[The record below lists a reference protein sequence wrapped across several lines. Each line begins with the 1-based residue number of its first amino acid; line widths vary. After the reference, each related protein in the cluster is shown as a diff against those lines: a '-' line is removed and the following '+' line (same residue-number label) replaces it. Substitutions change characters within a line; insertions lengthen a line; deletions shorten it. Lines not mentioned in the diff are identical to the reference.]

1 MRCVLDSWGVLELL
15 EAREPAA
22 RQIDEF
28 LTHEAS
34 MSWINLGE
42 VMYIVQRRH
51 GPSQA
56 REISRDLRAI
66 VEVRLPDENDIMTA
80 SDLKARFA
88 ISYADAFAA
97 ALSIRMEAPLI
108 TGDPEL
114 LRDDAPWQYVDVR
127 GT

>member
-1 MRCVLDSWGVLELL
+1 MRCVLDSWAVLELL

-22 RQIDEF
+22 RQIEEF

-42 VMYIVQRRH
+42 VMYIVQRRY

-66 VEVRLPDENDIMTA
+66 VEVRLPDEKDIMTA

-114 LRDDAPWQYVDVR
+114 LRDDAPWQCVDVR